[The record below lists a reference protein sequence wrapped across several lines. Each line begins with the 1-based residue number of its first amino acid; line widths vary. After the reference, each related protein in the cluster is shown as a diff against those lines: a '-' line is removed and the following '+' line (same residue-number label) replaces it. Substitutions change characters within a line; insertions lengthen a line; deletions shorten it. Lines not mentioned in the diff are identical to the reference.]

1 MYKIDF
7 LCGRGGI
14 GRRATLRSLFP
25 ILGVEVQ
32 IFSAA
37 PLNDYLAL
45 AGKNRKKM
53 NLYFV

>member
-1 MYKIDF
+1 MCKIDF